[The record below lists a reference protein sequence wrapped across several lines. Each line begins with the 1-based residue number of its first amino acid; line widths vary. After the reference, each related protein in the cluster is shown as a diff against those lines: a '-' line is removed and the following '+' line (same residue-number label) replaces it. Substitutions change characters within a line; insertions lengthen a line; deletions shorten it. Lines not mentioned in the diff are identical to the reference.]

1 MQYARVE
8 RCLPDALG
16 PMASPRTL
24 PLQGSSTI
32 ASGGCRRLD
41 VLVPKLSLQKDS
53 SSSAAFR
60 NGFN

>member
-16 PMASPRTL
+16 PMALPGTL
-24 PLQGSSTI
+24 PLQGSSTM